1 MSNLP
6 PQELLDEMHSF
17 PGRFTFK
24 AIGRSEDDFVLR
36 VVAVVRDALRH
47 DFDAPYEVRE
57 TSGGRHVAV
66 TIEPW
71 VESSQQVLD
80 VFAAIRDLE
89 GLVMLM

>member
-1 MSNLP
+1 MSHHP

-17 PGRFTFK
+17 PGRFVFK
-24 AIGRSEDDFVLR
+24 AIGKSSDDFTSR
-36 VVAVVRDALRH
+36 VVAAVRSTLEQE
-47 DFDAPYEVRE
+47 FDAPYEVRQ
-57 TSGGRHVAV
+57 TTGGRHVAV

-71 VESSQQVLD
+71 VESSQEVIE

>member
-1 MSNLP
+1 MNNLP

-17 PGRFTFK
+17 PGRFVFK
-24 AIGRSEDDFVLR
+24 AIGKTNDDFALR
-36 VVAVVRDALRH
+36 VVAVVRKTLNQ
-47 DFDAPYEVRE
+47 DFDAPYELRE

-71 VESSQQVLD
+71 VETSLQVIE
-80 VFAAIRDLE
+80 VFAAIRDVD